1 MIVGRTTAR
10 LATRSSTTPSIAVA
24 TPRRMKV
31 ISSTLPKEWASGRK
45 RSCLS
50 VGPRMF
56 SSAMD
61 SPSKIQLSWV
71 SITPLGLPVVPEV

>member
-1 MIVGRTTAR
+1 MTVGRTAAR
-10 LATRSSTTPSIAVA
+10 LATRSSMTPSIAVA
-24 TPRRMKV
+24 TPRRMKRT
-31 ISSTLPKEWASGRK
+31 SSTLPNEWASGRK

-56 SSAMD
+56 RSA
-61 SPSKIQLSWV
+61 SVSASKSQLSWV